1 MSEWCYMQFDLRG
14 ICRLMFV
21 YESSSVEK
29 LNFND
34 VPRETKSEYEQ
45 PSKSR

>member
-1 MSEWCYMQFDLRG
+1 MSEWFYMQFDLRG
-14 ICRLMFV
+14 MFV